1 MSGLSHSYECT
12 WQKKIICDI
21 FFAFTITSFK
31 TMSKEKDPRGKNLLN
46 LTTYLIVRIESFL
59 GMYMAKKIHMQYLLH
74 IHEHLFQNNIE
85 SFERKKDSRWKN
97 LFNLIMYLIVR
108 IKLFLWMMVYGKKNS
123 YTTFVCF
130 TSTNTSFETTSKES
144 FERKIQEERIYLT

>member
-1 MSGLSHSYECT
+1 
-12 WQKKIICDI
+12 
-21 FFAFTITSFK
+21 
-31 TMSKEKDPRGKNLLN
+31 
-46 LTTYLIVRIESFL
+46 
-59 GMYMAKKIHMQYLLH
+59 MYMAKKIHMQYLLH